1 MAIRD
6 KINNAKKI
14 QLELSKLKEQ
24 LSQLTTPTLSDT
36 QNLSAIYQF
45 IVSKP
50 DIDNR
55 EIRHFFVIIAVYL
68 YSPLSLLGS
77 FPIRAGLCQ
86 EMGEIIDR
94 CRQEVSVIFSQAKFR
109 YENIPS
115 FREQVE
121 TIFEQIGK

>member
-1 MAIRD
+1 MAIHD

-14 QLELSKLKEQ
+14 QLELFKLKEQ

-86 EMGEIIDR
+86 EMGETIGR
-94 CRQEVSVIFSQAKFR
+94 CRQEVSGIFSQAKFR
-109 YENIPS
+109 YENIQS

-121 TIFEQIGK
+121 AIFEQILK